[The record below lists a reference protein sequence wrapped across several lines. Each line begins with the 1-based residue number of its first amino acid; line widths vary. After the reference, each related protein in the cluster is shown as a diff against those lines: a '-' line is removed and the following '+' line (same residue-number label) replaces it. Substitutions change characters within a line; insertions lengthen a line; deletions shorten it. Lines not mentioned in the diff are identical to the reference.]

1 MNVIGKLLAAPVL
14 QQRNFTGRDGA
25 AQVFN
30 FRTIV
35 LNCGTDSLAGEMMGE
50 TAVRWPHQHLLE
62 STKIRD
68 VYRKRK
74 LIKMLYIIFGTVAV
88 LGVAAIIILNIL

>member
-1 MNVIGKLLAAPVL
+1 MQVIGKLLAAPAL

-30 FRTIV
+30 YRTIV

-62 STKIRD
+62 SVALWSADVTLHLRQLQNQNGETKSVTEIR
-68 VYRKRK
+68 VNR
-74 LIKMLYIIFGTVAV
+74 LEPLA
-88 LGVAAIIILNIL
+88 